1 MNTAVTQNIKIS
13 VSTYY
18 QESSSNPDAAYFV
31 FAYKIMI
38 ENQSSFT
45 VKLLRRHWFITD
57 SNLIKREVEGEGV
70 VGQTPTLEPGKYYE
84 YISACNLQTD
94 TGKMYGFYIFERLV
108 DGLEFEVQIPEF
120 TMMVPVRM
128 N

>member
-1 MNTAVTQNIKIS
+1 MERTIQTKFYEFNQNNSGGRFDVDENVCHRVVI
-13 VSTYY
+13 
-18 QESSSNPDAAYFV
+18 EALDAKHAITLFEP
-31 FAYKIMI
+31 MI

-70 VGQTPTLEPGKYYE
+70 VGQTPTLEPGQDYE

-94 TGKMYGFYIFERLV
+94 TGKMYGFYIFERL
-108 DGLEFEVQIPEF
+108 
-120 TMMVPVRM
+120 
-128 N
+128 